1 MNFVSIRK
9 KLMFMMGTICALFG
23 VALAF
28 ILLFAIDQSRKAET
42 LQKEISPLA
51 TELNERGDAYQVQLS
66 ALRGYLL
73 QHDQVELDKFNEMSK
88 RLEDSKDKLLSNPNL
103 SSSVKSTMELGS
115 TWRKFIEEI
124 VFTLAKEQK
133 WEEALQVAS
142 SENGT
147 VYKVIGDFTNYSN
160 EQARLRE
167 QSIEKIDQ
175 SALLIEY
182 VIFLSLVVC
191 IIVAIILA
199 WWFSGKLVKPIQ
211 QIDTKLKELAS
222 QEGDLTARL
231 QVNSNDEI
239 GAIATSFNKM
249 LENLQHII
257 NRVQKTSVEVQTA
270 SENMLEKTN
279 TSREA
284 TLRVQSSMSNL
295 NASIQSQTS
304 SMEESSTAM
313 DDMAVSVQRIAES
326 ASS

>member
-1 MNFVSIRK
+1 
-9 KLMFMMGTICALFG
+9 MFMMGTICALFG

-28 ILLFAIDQSRKAET
+28 ILFFAIDQSRKAET

-51 TELNERGDAYQVQLS
+51 TELKERGDAYQVQLS

-115 TWRKFIEEI
+115 TWRKFIEEK

-160 EQARLRE
+160 EQAKLRE

-182 VIFLSLVVC
+182 VIFYHLLYVLSLQ
-191 IIVAIILA
+191 L
-199 WWFSGKLVKPIQ
+199 FLHGGSLV
-211 QIDTKLKELAS
+211 
-222 QEGDLTARL
+222 
-231 QVNSNDEI
+231 NW
-239 GAIATSFNKM
+239 
-249 LENLQHII
+249 
-257 NRVQKTSVEVQTA
+257 
-270 SENMLEKTN
+270 
-279 TSREA
+279 
-284 TLRVQSSMSNL
+284 
-295 NASIQSQTS
+295 
-304 SMEESSTAM
+304 
-313 DDMAVSVQRIAES
+313 
-326 ASS
+326 

>member
-23 VALAF
+23 IALAF
-28 ILLFAIDQSRKAET
+28 ILFFAIDQSRKAET

-51 TELNERGDAYQVQLS
+51 TELKERGDAYQVQLS

-115 TWRKFIEEI
+115 TWRKFVEEK

-160 EQARLRE
+160 EQAKLRE
-167 QSIEKIDQ
+167 QSIEQIDQ
-175 SALLIEY
+175 SSLGIEY
-182 VIFLSLVVC
+182 AVFLSLVIC
-191 IIVAIILA
+191 IVVAIILA

-211 QIDTKLKELAS
+211 QIDTKTKRISL
-222 QEGDLTARL
+222 
-231 QVNSNDEI
+231 
-239 GAIATSFNKM
+239 
-249 LENLQHII
+249 
-257 NRVQKTSVEVQTA
+257 
-270 SENMLEKTN
+270 
-279 TSREA
+279 SR
-284 TLRVQSSMSNL
+284 R
-295 NASIQSQTS
+295 
-304 SMEESSTAM
+304 
-313 DDMAVSVQRIAES
+313 
-326 ASS
+326 